1 MRKTLAFL
9 ALALVFSSIAP
20 AWAAPDA
27 QSVFF
32 QTIMPSQ
39 SGDCTLRLSF
49 QIGKTY
55 YWKNGQIKGVAPD
68 TTPAMG
74 TAPEIKKGKT
84 FLIIRYITS
93 QVDATL
99 EYWKKGSPQNK
110 SKQDQ
115 VRIVTKQGKTIDLWI
130 GNPMAK
136 INGVSVSIDPTDS
149 TGQIAPYIKG
159 KGYTML
165 PLRFVGDNLGA
176 KINWISSS
184 TTAELIFTD
193 EECLKKCCDFSV
205 EPTEQISLCPGE
217 EKSVNLAV
225 KNLCQ
230 GKTVTLSFAP
240 GVGIMTLDNL
250 QITLEPNGVAI
261 LKVTLAMPTV
271 MSDKAVFMLKVISDC
286 GVEREIPV
294 EAIFRDQQCLNECQW
309 ICGCIGKL
317 TQSQDVVIVEF
328 FEGCARKNQR
338 NYIDSGSTKDL
349 MLGLT
354 LGQYV
359 DKYGSNPCAQICVD
373 EDGDIQA
380 WRALPDRN
388 PCCQDHVFAKLDLVD
403 CTQKIATGLD
413 PEGTRWVFDLSEFE
427 GCDLFAIGKCYDF
440 AGTTVRPKGISF
452 SGSGLLEVSSVQE
465 KDCQGAV
472 LTGKVSIVQCK
483 SNHPMA
489 MIDTN
494 DGKSVE
500 TELLCQSMRNADGRM
515 IDCRQV
521 REGDCI
527 TFTGYYSGD
536 RFMAC
541 KGDILP
547 CLSPLETVDCRL
559 DSVVLES
566 NALLSVK
573 GFAGCKDEQ
582 ITFTS
587 PRMLGDDFSGY
598 RNLLAYSVTGNYARL
613 TVSGSMIVRWKPL
626 LSGCGQCTEEQLFEI
641 ILAKQSD
648 DSEKIVVVAR
658 NLDGRLV
665 AFETGE
671 LSQVDASSVL
681 AYKGTAKLSIDGNGK
696 ISGWKKLSG
705 GCCFADQGRV
715 VPSKKALAVSSIAT
729 ETVAS
734 DGLKVSAE
742 LGDVELQQLKLKLS
756 TQVNPWDSFQQ
767 YGASWISSDSS
778 SVSDSIEYLQP
789 FCVSE
794 CTSAKLKILC
804 TSKTQIYL
812 DDSKTPIGVSEGVAH
827 PSDVFF
833 TAPAGS
839 HKLRFVQSKS
849 AFPSMMFVLTGQLA
863 RDCKPLIYQIS
874 FGTDK
879 TLESACAG
887 QKKKYA
893 LLLSNTGDAAKTF
906 SITPISVGL
915 VINPSTVIIPP
926 GGQDLVQVTILMPDN
941 PEKSASFTFNFYLQ
955 VEGVSQPIFDFTIP
969 YGQCDDCSL
978 RSDNTLIILPEMC
991 PDDSTKIEVNLKN
1004 SCAKELPLKASSD
1017 DKMLELPNSEMILKA
1032 EDSLAFNVVFKM
1044 PAKTDSKYLFASFC
1058 LKSEDKVVVSYDIVA
1073 MFKDEDQCCCDFGV
1087 ELVTRFVAEQT
1098 MSPGETFTYDYVIK
1112 NKCTAKKLNF
1122 SVSKG
1127 DNIIAITPETFIID
1141 GGKSMPMQVKVMMP
1155 EKKAEYASFSFAV
1168 ACDCG
1173 KKINIGFTVKYKQQA
1188 VCCDYSVG
1196 FTQDIPQP
1204 LMLEPDTQ
1212 YVFSMGVKN
1221 KCENVTLSATVI
1233 GMDYVQGVDP
1243 EKLIIGPEQIAGF
1256 RLLVKMPPCTQ
1267 GQIVTFR
1274 FKVIVDGCD
1283 EKIYEIP
1290 ASCGTQMAN
1299 CCDYDISDVDSQ
1311 LQNLKICPGETKTIK
1326 LALVNKCKDRSLTG
1340 SIRGGEGISVDPP
1353 NFTIQAG
1360 KSIYIYIT
1368 ITMPKNATIGSTYT
1382 FAFMVTIP
1390 GCTNRKYS
1398 FDVVCTNCG
1407 NEPEECCDFTLNLIS
1422 NPPSCVTPGK
1432 SFELTF
1438 ELCNKCS
1445 KSMQFAIS
1453 GTGINSGVLAVG
1465 ANSCVRFTVSFFVS
1479 QNASGTYQAKMSVMV
1494 SSLTGCSG
1502 KGKQFEAT
1510 LRVCN

>member
-9 ALALVFSSIAP
+9 ALALAFSSINP
-20 AWAAPDA
+20 TWAAP
-27 QSVFF
+27 SVESTFF
-32 QTIMPSQ
+32 QALTPSR

-68 TTPAMG
+68 TTPPMG

-93 QVDATL
+93 EVGATL
-99 EYWKKGSPQNK
+99 QYWKKGTGENK

-136 INGVSVSIDPTDS
+136 INGVSVPIDPTDP

-184 TTAELIFTD
+184 TTAELVFTD

-217 EKSVNLAV
+217 EKSVNLVV

-230 GKTVTLSFAP
+230 AKDITLTFAP
-240 GVGIMTLDNL
+240 GAGIMTLDNL
-250 QITLEPNGVAI
+250 QLTLEPNGVAI
-261 LKVTLAMPTV
+261 LKATLAMPTV
-271 MSDKAVFMLKVISDC
+271 MTDKAVFMLKVTSDC
-286 GVEREIPV
+286 GLEREIPI

-328 FEGCARKNQR
+328 FEGCAKKNQR

-354 LGQYV
+354 FGQYV

-373 EDGDIQA
+373 EDGDVQA

-403 CTQKIATGLD
+403 CTLKIATGVGPD
-413 PEGTRWVFDLSEFE
+413 GTRWVFDLSGFE
-427 GCDLFAIGKCYDF
+427 GCDVFIVGKCYDF
-440 AGTTVRPKGISF
+440 AGTTVRPKGTSF

-472 LTGKVSIVQCK
+472 LTGKVSIVECK
-483 SNHPMA
+483 STPPMA

-494 DGKSVE
+494 DGKSIE
-500 TELLCQSMRNADGRM
+500 TELLCQSMRNADGRI

-521 REGDCI
+521 RDGDCI

-536 RFMAC
+536 RFVAC
-541 KGDILP
+541 QGDILP
-547 CLSPLETVDCRL
+547 CSSNLETVDCRL

-573 GFAGCKDEQ
+573 AFVGCKGEQ
-582 ITFTS
+582 VTFTS

-598 RNLLAYSVTGNYARL
+598 RNLLSYSVTGNYVKL
-613 TVSGSMIVRWKPL
+613 TVNGSMIVRWKPL
-626 LSGCGQCTEEQLFEI
+626 MTGCGQCAEEQLFEI
-641 ILAKQSD
+641 VLTKKIE
-648 DSEKIVVVAR
+648 DSGIIVVVAR

-665 AFETGE
+665 TVETGKLNQADE
-671 LSQVDASSVL
+671 SSILV
-681 AYKGTAKLSIDGNGK
+681 YRGTAKLSIDGTGK

-715 VPSKKALAVSSIAT
+715 VPSKKSLAISSIAT
-729 ETVAS
+729 EVVAN
-734 DGLKVSAE
+734 DGLKVSTE
-742 LGDVELQQLKLKLS
+742 LGDVELQQLKLKLA

-767 YGASWISSDSS
+767 YGASWIGSDSS
-778 SVSDSIEYLQP
+778 SAGDSIEFLQP

-794 CTSAKLKILC
+794 CTNARLKILC
-804 TSKTQIYL
+804 TSKTQIFL
-812 DDSKTPIGVSEGVAH
+812 DQSKAPIGVADGIAH
-827 PSDVFF
+827 PSEIFF
-833 TAPAGS
+833 TALPGN

-849 AFPSMMFVLTGQLA
+849 SIFLAMIFVLSGQPTK
-863 RDCKPLIYQIS
+863 DCKPSGYQIS

-879 TLESACAG
+879 TLEGACSG

-893 LLLSNTGDAAKTF
+893 LLFSNTGDAAKTF

-915 VINPSTVIIPP
+915 VINPSIVIIPA
-926 GGQDLVQVTILMPDN
+926 GQQELVQVTVLMPDN
-941 PEKSASFTFNFYLQ
+941 LENAALSTFSFYLQ
-955 VEGVSQPIFDFTIP
+955 VDGTNQSIFDFTIP

-978 RSDNTLIILPEMC
+978 KSDNTLIILPVMC
-991 PDDSTKIEVNLKN
+991 QDDSTKIEVNLKN
-1004 SCAKELPLKASSD
+1004 ACSKELQLRASSD
-1017 DKMLELPNSEMILKA
+1017 DKMLELPNSDMILKA
-1032 EDSLAFNVVFKM
+1032 DDSLAFNVVFKM
-1044 PAKTDSKYLFASFC
+1044 PARTDSKYLFSSFY
-1058 LKSEDKVVVSYDIVA
+1058 LKSEDKVVVYYDIVA
-1073 MFKDEDQCCCDFGV
+1073 IFKDEDQCCCDFNV

-1098 MSPGETFTYDYVIK
+1098 MNPGETFTYDYVIK
-1112 NKCTAKKLNF
+1112 NKCPGRKLNF

-1127 DNIIAITPETFIID
+1127 DNIISVSPETFTVD

-1168 ACDCG
+1168 ACDCK

-1188 VCCDYSVG
+1188 VCCDYDVG

-1221 KCENVTLSATVI
+1221 KCKNVTLTATVI
-1233 GMDYVQGVDP
+1233 GEDYVQGVDP
-1243 EKLIIGPEQIAGF
+1243 EKLIIGPDQIAGF
-1256 RLLVKMPPCTQ
+1256 KLLVKMPPCAQ
-1267 GQIVTFR
+1267 GQIVTFK

-1283 EKIYEIP
+1283 EKTYEIP
-1290 ASCGTQMAN
+1290 AACGTQMAN
-1299 CCDYDISDVDSQ
+1299 CCDYDISDIDNQ
-1311 LQNLKICPGETKTIK
+1311 LKNLKICPGQTKTIK
-1326 LALVNKCKDRSLTG
+1326 LALINKCKDRSLSG
-1340 SIRGGEGISVDPP
+1340 SIKGGEGVSVDPP

-1368 ITMPKNATIGSTYT
+1368 ITMPQNATIGSTYT
-1382 FAFMVTIP
+1382 LAFLVIIP
-1390 GCTNRKYS
+1390 GCTNRRYS
-1398 FDVVCTNCG
+1398 FEVVCSSCG

-1422 NPPSCVTPGK
+1422 NPPSCVTAGK

-1438 ELCNKCS
+1438 ELCNQCS
-1445 KSMQFAIS
+1445 KSMQFSIS
-1453 GTGINSGVLAVG
+1453 GTGVNSGVLAVG
-1465 ANSCVRFTVSFFVS
+1465 ANSCTRFSVSFFVP
-1479 QNASGTYQAKMSVMV
+1479 QMYQAY
-1494 SSLTGCSG
+1494 T
-1502 KGKQFEAT
+1502 KQE
-1510 LRVCN
+1510 